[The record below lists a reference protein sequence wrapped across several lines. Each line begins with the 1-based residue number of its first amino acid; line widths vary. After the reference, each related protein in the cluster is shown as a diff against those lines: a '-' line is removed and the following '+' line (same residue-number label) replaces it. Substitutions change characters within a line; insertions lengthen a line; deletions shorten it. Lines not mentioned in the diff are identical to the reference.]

1 MARAVASWI
10 GKTDD
15 TPIPP
20 RVKLRVFE
28 SAKGICH
35 ICQRVIQ
42 AGERWDAEHVI
53 AIINGGANAEVN
65 LLPAHKACHPTK
77 TAADLKEKSKVAAVR
92 KKHIGI
98 TRPVQKI
105 KSAPFPQSAKSARR
119 AEKPSLPP
127 RQLFKPVED
136 RP

>member
-1 MARAVASWI
+1 MARTIEPWI

-15 TPIPP
+15 KPIPP

-28 SAKGICH
+28 RAKGICH
-35 ICQRVIQ
+35 ICQRAIQ

-53 AIINGGANAEVN
+53 AVINGGANAESN
-65 LLPAHKACHPTK
+65 LLPAHKACHPKK

-98 TRPVQKI
+98 KAKKAPIHSAGFPKSPKREQLPLPERRPLYQ
-105 KSAPFPQSAKSARR
+105 
-119 AEKPSLPP
+119 ETKP
-127 RQLFKPVED
+127 
-136 RP
+136 